1 VRDQDVDVV
10 SVVFGLLQTAL
21 YVDFAWV
28 YWTRQRVKL
37 RGGSVIDSGDLGK
50 GWLVK
55 RLVGR
60 RGEHEGGE
68 QDGDQDVES
77 EAGVTY
83 NDHSNTQPPN
93 ARRGD
98 PSPATAAPAAKS
110 KRTLGGLMSGSWRGS
125 KSKTGISISADDGT
139 RDIEAGTGA
148 DMEDDG
154 LAPPDQ
160 FEDEIDDDAGVFKDE
175 DSRDVRG
182 MTSGEGVDGRR
193 RTGTRYEDD
202 EDEEGGDEDA
212 DANADATTVDAGG
225 VGNGSE
231 WREPGDEGE
240 GAGKDVL

>member
-1 VRDQDVDVV
+1 
-10 SVVFGLLQTAL
+10 
-21 YVDFAWV
+21 
-28 YWTRQRVKL
+28 
-37 RGGSVIDSGDLGK
+37 VIDSGDLGK

-60 RGEHEGGE
+60 RGEHEGAE
-68 QDGDQDVES
+68 EDGDQDVES

-93 ARRGD
+93 ARRGV
-98 PSPATAAPAAKS
+98 SATSAAPPAAKS
-110 KRTLGGLMSGSWRGS
+110 KRTLGGLMGGSWRGS
-125 KSKTGISISADDGT
+125 KSKTGISISADDGV
-139 RDIEAGTGA
+139 RDIEAGTAA

-160 FEDEIDDDAGVFKDE
+160 FEDEIDEDAGVFRDE

-202 EDEEGGDEDA
+202 EDADA
-212 DANADATTVDAGG
+212 DASTVDAGG